1 MLRATLKS
9 LLARKLRLLL
19 SGLAVLLG
27 VSFVTGTL
35 VLTDS
40 LGRVFDQLFTTVN
53 AGTAVAV
60 RGTSPFGDTVDNTA
74 DRAPVPQAVLD
85 RIRRVDGVSEARGNV
100 TGYAQVVGKDG
111 KPVTTGGAPS
121 LAVDIDTGS
130 PQESLKVKAGRAPTG
145 DGEVAIDAITAGKAK
160 LRVGD
165 TVQVLLR
172 GPARRFALVGIV
184 GFATTDNIAG
194 ASLAAFPVEAAQR
207 YAGTPGSYTQL
218 AVAAAKGVSQ
228 AELRT
233 RIGQQLPKGFEAIT
247 AAQAVDESSAQVKK
261 GLGFFSTALLV
272 FAGIS
277 LFVGAFLIFNTFSM
291 LVAQRTREL
300 ALMRAL
306 GASRGQVTRSVLL
319 EALVVGLVSS
329 AAGFALGIAVA
340 SGLRSL
346 LDLLGISLP
355 SGETVIAGRT
365 VIAAFV
371 VGVGVTAVAALIPA
385 RRAAR
390 VAPVEAMRDAGPAE
404 DRSLR
409 RRGLVGG
416 ALLLLGV
423 LALARG
429 LSDGTLPLVGLGA
442 ALSFVGVATLSP
454 FVARPVTSLLGA
466 PFARLGIP
474 GRLGRGNAVRSP
486 RRTSATAA
494 ALMVGLALVSAVS
507 VLGASLKTS
516 VEAIVQS
523 SLGADY
529 VLTTEQFTPFGPQVA
544 GALRGK
550 PGIAAVSSFTQ
561 GSAAVKGGKGGN
573 VRVRIQGVEPA
584 ALEQTLRLT
593 AAAGDLSALARGELV
608 MSADEVKAQGFRVGQ
623 QVPVTWAR
631 TGTTSLRL
639 GATYKTNQ
647 FAGGYLVSDAV
658 FNANTSVH
666 DPSIVAV
673 RAASGAS
680 PAATR
685 AVVDAAIRPF
695 PNLRVQDRS
704 QFVQAQGKQVDQL
717 LNAVNGLLVL
727 SVLIAVLGI
736 VNTLALSVVERVRE
750 LGLLRAVGLQRRQ
763 LRRMIRVESVI
774 IAVYGAVLGLALGT
788 AFGGALV
795 AALHDQ
801 GVTEFSVPFGRLLL
815 LVVFAGLAGV
825 LAAALP
831 ARRAARLDVLAAVA
845 TT

>member
-1 MLRATLKS
+1 MLRATIKS

-40 LGRVFDQLFTTVN
+40 LGVVFDRLFTTIN
-53 AGTAVAV
+53 AGTAVGV
-60 RGTSPFGDTVDNTA
+60 RGTSPFGALDATA

-85 RIRRVDGVSEARGNV
+85 RIRQVDGVTEARGNV
-100 TGYAQVVGKDG
+100 SGFAQVVGRDG
-111 KPVTTGGAPS
+111 KPVSTGGAPS
-121 LAVDIDTGS
+121 LAVDIAPGS
-130 PQESLKVKAGRAPTG
+130 RQESLRVKQGRAPTG
-145 DGEVAIDAITAGKAK
+145 DGEVAIDAITASKSK
-160 LRVGD
+160 LLVGD
-165 TVQVLLR
+165 TIQVLLK
-172 GPARRFALVGIV
+172 GPARRFQLVGIV

-194 ASLAAFPVEAAQR
+194 ASLVAFPVEAAQR

-218 AVAAAKGVSQ
+218 AVAGANGISQ
-228 AELRT
+228 AELRS
-233 RIGQQLPKGFEAIT
+233 RIARVLPKGFEAVT
-247 AAQAVDESSAQVKK
+247 SAQSINESSAQVKK

-319 EALVVGLVSS
+319 EALVVGVVSS
-329 AAGFALGIAVA
+329 VAGFAIGIAVA
-340 SGLRSL
+340 SGLRAL
-346 LDLLGISLP
+346 LDLLGIPLP
-355 SGETVIAGRT
+355 NGPTVIAGRT
-365 VIAAFV
+365 IVAAIV
-371 VGVGVTAVAALIPA
+371 VGVGVTATAALIPA

-390 VAPVEAMRDAGPAE
+390 VSPVEAMRDSGPAE

-416 ALLLLGV
+416 GLLLVGV
-423 LALARG
+423 LALAQG
-429 LSDGTLPLVGLGA
+429 LSNGTLPLVGLGA
-442 ALSFVGVATLSP
+442 VLAFIGVATLSP

-466 PFARLGIP
+466 PFARLGVP

-507 VLGASLKTS
+507 VLGASLKKS

-529 VLTTEQFTPFGPQVA
+529 VLSTERFEPFGPQVA
-544 GALRGK
+544 DALRGK
-550 PGIAAVSSFTQ
+550 PGIAAVASFTQ
-561 GSAAVKGGKGGN
+561 GSAAIKGRTGGAG
-573 VRVRIQGVEPA
+573 RVSIQGVDPV
-584 ALEQTLRLT
+584 ALAQTLRLT
-593 AAAGDLSALARGELV
+593 AVDGDLAALARGELV
-608 MSADEVKAQGFRVGQ
+608 MSADVAKSQGLRVGQ

-631 TGTTSLRL
+631 TGATSLRL
-639 GATYKTNQ
+639 GATYATNQ
-647 FAGGYLVSDAV
+647 FAGGYLVSKAV
-658 FNANTSVH
+658 FDANTSVH
-666 DPSIVAV
+666 DPLVVAV
-673 RAASGAS
+673 RAAPGAS
-680 PAATR
+680 PADTR
-685 AVVDAAIRPF
+685 AIVDAAVRPF
-695 PNLRVQDRS
+695 PNIRVQDRS
-704 QFVQAQGKQVDQL
+704 QFVQAQGRQVDQL

-736 VNTLALSVVERVRE
+736 INTLALSVVERVRE

-774 IAVYGAVLGLALGT
+774 IAVYGALLGLVLGT
-788 AFGGALV
+788 AFGYALV
-795 AALHDQ
+795 NALHDQ
-801 GVTEFSVPFGRLLL
+801 GVTEFSVPIGRLLL
-815 LVVFAGLAGV
+815 LVVFAAIAGV